1 MANFSFASSV
11 TSTTLYSGSISPE
24 KASAIWLGIK
34 ILAFQC
40 CKYYQTKIQFQFY
53 QTLPVWYIG
62 ISSPSANS
70 RINVPETG
78 ELLSSSKVSLRDTR
92 FLAALPVD
100 VALAFG
106 FNKSEAGLNLT
117 EEPEDDEDAA
127 LDVVEGVEDIELAT
141 GEYKESTDDL

>member
-1 MANFSFASSV
+1 MTILLVS
-11 TSTTLYSGSISPE
+11 LYWI
-24 KASAIWLGIK
+24 
-34 ILAFQC
+34 
-40 CKYYQTKIQFQFY
+40 
-53 QTLPVWYIG
+53 LPVWYIG

-70 RINVPETG
+70 RIKVPDTG

-100 VALAFG
+100 VALALG
-106 FNKSEAGLNLT
+106 FSKSDAGLNLT
-117 EEPEDDEDAA
+117 EEPEDDEDVA